1 MHTMRFFSY
10 IVRHDSGFAPNPFH
24 GYCTLAACKPKIRQA
39 AEFGDWVVGLSAR
52 GVRVIYAMKVD
63 EKLDFATYWCDHRF
77 RCKRPSKATRVQ
89 RLGDNIYEP
98 LGNGQFRQLPS
109 LHSKPPFGD
118 EDPQSKRHDL
128 SGKYV
133 LVAKD
138 FVYFGADGPPVPVE
152 LEFLRVG
159 RGHRCHFEPEELQD
173 LLVWVD
179 GQRRGRLGNPAD
191 WRETNRCDEGRP

>member
-1 MHTMRFFSY
+1 MRLFSY

-24 GYCTLAACKPKIRQA
+24 GHCTLAACKPKIRQEA
-39 AEFGDWVVGLSAR
+39 KIGDWVVGLSAC
-52 GVRVIYAMKVD
+52 GVRVVYAMKVD
-63 EKLDFATYWCDHRF
+63 EKLDFATYWHDHRF
-77 RCKRPSKATRVQ
+77 QCKRPSNATRAQ
-89 RLGDNIYEP
+89 RRGDNIYEP

-118 EDPQSKRHDL
+118 EDPQSKSQDL

-138 FVYFGADGPPVPVE
+138 FVYFGADGPPVPAE

-159 RGHRCHFEPEELQD
+159 RGHRCHFKPEELQE

-179 GQRRGRLGNPAD
+179 GQRLGRLGTPAD
-191 WRETNRCDEGRP
+191 WCQTKRCDRGRP